1 MLPFGDMK
9 TDTQDDLVWRAL
21 ADPVRRAILDRLSKQ
36 PHTTGELVDQFDH
49 LCRTAVMK
57 HLEILVKADLVIVK
71 KSGRVRW
78 NLINPIPLESVC
90 SRWLNDHTKRMA
102 QALSR
107 LKKLVDTPL

>member
-9 TDTQDDLVWRAL
+9 AELTENLVWRAL

-36 PHTTGELVDQFDH
+36 PHTTGELVEHFDH

-57 HLEILVKADLVIVK
+57 HLEILVAADLVVVV

-78 NLINPIPLESVC
+78 NHLNPVPLEAVC
-90 SRWLNDHTKRMA
+90 GRWLNQHSRRMA
-102 QALSR
+102 SALNR
-107 LKKLVDTPL
+107 LKEIVELPP